1 VFYIFNLRG
10 RSRVPTGA
18 PEYILVGLGNPG
30 KKYEFTRHNA
40 GYLCLDALAQNQH
53 IKINRIKFKSLTG
66 ETTIAG
72 HRCLLLKPQTF
83 MNNSGEAVREAAD
96 FYKIPAEKIL
106 VIFDDTTLSFGNLRI
121 RRNGSDGG
129 HNGLKSIVTH
139 IKSNQFPRIKIGIG
153 TKPHPEMELAN
164 WVLSSFNKK
173 ELTELRSTVEK
184 AHEALELMVEGNF
197 EKAMAKFN

>member
-1 VFYIFNLRG
+1 
-10 RSRVPTGA
+10 
-18 PEYILVGLGNPG
+18 
-30 KKYEFTRHNA
+30 
-40 GYLCLDALAQNQH
+40 
-53 IKINRIKFKSLTG
+53 
-66 ETTIAG
+66 
-72 HRCLLLKPQTF
+72 